1 MQARVLAIC
10 EGGLVVQFL
19 HSNAVLRCTWHNVD
33 IKPEQKQIREMLS
46 AQFYQ
51 VRSHQN
57 YKREQIITLSVL
69 QCVPPRL
76 IVEVVSV
83 HDSAVRSGYDE
94 ILASANPLRRRQ
106 FLGSLQC

>member
-19 HSNAVLRCTWHNVD
+19 HSNAVLRCTWHNAD
-33 IKPEQKQIREMLS
+33 IKPEQKQIRD
-46 AQFYQ
+46 QI
-51 VRSHQN
+51 RSNQKH
-57 YKREQIITLSVL
+57 KREQIVTLSVL

-83 HDSAVRSGYDE
+83 HDSAVCSGYDE
-94 ILASANPLRRRQ
+94 LLASANQLRRRQ